1 VHKRISL
8 RAIAIPVALM
18 GLTALMVIAVP
29 SAAMAQGLSPGTFVN
44 RASGKCMTNG
54 GSTANSAPITQYKCN
69 GTYNQDWIWDPN
81 NDADSIFNYQDYTN
95 GINMCLTNGG
105 STENSTP
112 ITQYSCNPANPG
124 SVNQQWYLIAVD
136 GYFVIENINGFCM
149 TSGGSTANSA
159 PITQYACDV
168 GNPSVN
174 QQWTYDGDGFN

>member
-1 VHKRISL
+1 
-8 RAIAIPVALM
+8 
-18 GLTALMVIAVP
+18 
-29 SAAMAQGLSPGTFVN
+29 
-44 RASGKCMTNG
+44 
-54 GSTANSAPITQYKCN
+54 
-69 GTYNQDWIWDPN
+69 
-81 NDADSIFNYQDYTN
+81 
-95 GINMCLTNGG
+95 MCLTNGG